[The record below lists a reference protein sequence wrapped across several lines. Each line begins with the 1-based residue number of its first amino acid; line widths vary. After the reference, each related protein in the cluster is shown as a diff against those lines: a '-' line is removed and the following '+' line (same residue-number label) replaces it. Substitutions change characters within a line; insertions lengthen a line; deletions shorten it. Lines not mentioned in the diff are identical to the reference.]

1 MGVLETLSQG
11 EKDMFRKLTFVLYAI
26 TLTLGLRTS
35 LRAQEIPAQ
44 RYVNAQLPWQ
54 PPVLDSTGRLLAW
67 YHPQQR
73 LGYDHV
79 VRLAWNLLEHM
90 PDDQRTGL
98 PAYLSYAV
106 FNPQTLQGSLHG
118 SAQNNPASMF
128 GQFVDSVVGWYPYS
142 GDLAAVA
149 MVRRM
154 LDYMLAH
161 GTSPAD
167 WDWAQVPFPVGC
179 NGAKDYGRCMTDLPA
194 DYYGGIE
201 VDKLGE
207 LGIGYVLFY
216 EMTGDHKY
224 LEAGIHC
231 ADALAKHVRDGDA
244 DHTPWPFRVEGR
256 TGHAVGGNIHRGRDE
271 YGGMIVAP
279 VRLFAELIRI
289 HEGDVP
295 AYQKARKLAW
305 NWIRD
310 YPLNPHSQVYG
321 KWSCYFE
328 DVPYDPEDVNQASP
342 TMTAYYILSQ
352 PDPSAVDPTW
362 KEDVGHLIDWV
373 RRTLGVGPFLGAWA
387 VNEQGHREGGW
398 GTVTERT
405 WCCSRAGLASD
416 TSRWAAINAMYYER
430 TGDVQ
435 AREDA
440 FRSLNYATY
449 FANTRGLV
457 ACCGVDYGAEHA
469 YWIDDGYGDY
479 IRNFMWAMAAVPAFA
494 PKGQNHLLG
503 STSVVQNVKYGEG
516 NLDYRT
522 FDQKATEVLRLHFKP
537 RQVYAGKSQLHQVE
551 NLSQEGYTVK
561 ALEGGDYVVRVHHIT
576 SNEIRVQW

>member
-1 MGVLETLSQG
+1 MVKRLI
-11 EKDMFRKLTFVLYAI
+11 FVLCTI
-26 TLTLGLRTS
+26 TLALS
-35 LRAQEIPAQ
+35 LRCSLFAQMMHVQ

-54 PPVLDSTGRLLAW
+54 QPILDSTGRLLAW
-67 YHPQQR
+67 YRPQQD

-79 VRLAWNLLEHM
+79 VRLAWKLLEHM
-90 PDDQRTGL
+90 PNDDRTGL
-98 PAYLSYAV
+98 PAYLNYAV

-149 MVRRM
+149 MVHRM
-154 LDYMLAH
+154 LDYQLAH
-161 GTSPAD
+161 GTSPAA
-167 WDWAQVPFPVGC
+167 WDWAQVPFPDGC

-201 VDKLGE
+201 VDKVGE

-231 ADALAKHVRDGDA
+231 ADALAKHVRPGDA

-256 TGHAVGGNIHRGRDE
+256 TGHAVGGNINGGKEE

-295 AYQKARKLAW
+295 AYQKALKLAW
-305 NWIRD
+305 SWIRD
-310 YPLNPHSQVYG
+310 YPLNPRSPDYG

-328 DVPYDPEDVNQASP
+328 DVPYDPKDVNQASP

-352 PDPSAVDPTW
+352 QDPSAVDPTW

-373 RRTLGVGPFLGAWA
+373 RRTLGLGPFLGAWA
-387 VNEQGHREGGW
+387 INEQGHREGGW
-398 GTVTERT
+398 GPVTERT

-416 TSRWAAINAMYYER
+416 TSRWAAINAMYYEK

-435 AREDA
+435 AQEDA

-449 FANTRGLV
+449 FANSRGLV

-469 YWIDDGYGDY
+469 YWVDDGYGDY
-479 IRNFMWAMAAVPAFA
+479 IRNFMWAMAAIPAFA
-494 PKGQNHLLG
+494 PKGQDHLLG
-503 STSVVQNVKYGEG
+503 STSVVQNVVYGIRS
-516 NLDYRT
+516 LQYRT
-522 FDQKATEVLRLHFKP
+522 FDQNAKEVLRLHFKP
-537 RQVYAGKSQLHQVE
+537 RQVLAGKSQLHEAE
-551 NLSQEGYTVK
+551 NLGQEGYTVK
-561 ALEGGDYVVRVHHIT
+561 ALEGGDYVVRIHHIT
-576 SNEIRVQW
+576 SNEVRVQW